1 MTAPLPGRRPVGGN
15 AIITVV
21 FVTVTVLAGV
31 LIWMQSNAQTG
42 LTTLRSGQ
50 TTGQAQRTDQQ
61 QLTCALWAILRD
73 DNAKRLGAAMRRA
86 ADKICANAP
95 TPGPSS
101 SATP

>member
-1 MTAPLPGRRPVGGN
+1 MAAPLTARRPLGGN
-15 AIITVV
+15 AIIAVV
-21 FVTVTVLAGV
+21 LATVTVLAGV
-31 LIWMQSNAQTG
+31 LVWMQSTAQDR
-42 LTTLRSGQ
+42 LTTLRTGQ

-61 QLTCALWAILRD
+61 QLTCALWVILRD
-73 DNAKRLGAAMRRA
+73 ENAKQLSAAMRKA